1 MDKRTVLFLA
11 GIILIRCPLLGS
23 QSGATL
29 KTEPNLARKP
39 DIKQANRLRLRVI
52 PHRNMPD
59 SANKGDF
66 LLCAVSSGK
75 WLE

>member
-1 MDKRTVLFLA
+1 MDKRAVLFLA

-29 KTEPNLARKP
+29 KTEPKLARKP

-52 PHRNMPD
+52 PRHNMLD
-59 SANKGDF
+59 SANKRDF
-66 LLCAVSSGK
+66 LLSAVSSEK
-75 WLE
+75 